1 MLQAE
6 LLQYKIV
13 RVDMVDLLEDEGEVR
28 LLNRTECD
36 GEFREKENLAVVSLT
51 EYVEMDGEYD
61 NFHIELELEGIFHIE
76 GMENREIRQEA
87 HVRCYEKLR
96 TYAEQIIKH
105 LAAETGLEGFALPQ
119 KAMEPDLIEFGRN
132 QEGVG
137 NKTMKP
143 QKKFKKGKVIEI
155 EK

>member
-6 LLQYKIV
+6 LLQYKIA

-36 GEFREKENLAVVSLT
+36 GEFGEKENLAVVRLT

-61 NFHIELELEGIFHIE
+61 KFHIELELEGTFHIE
-76 GMENREIRQEA
+76 GMEDRGIRQEA

-105 LAAETGLEGFALPQ
+105 LVAETGLEGFALPQ
-119 KAMEPDLIEFGRN
+119 KAMEPDLIEFGRKRE
-132 QEGVG
+132 EGE
-137 NKTMKP
+137 NKAMES
-143 QKKFKKGKVIEI
+143 QKKFNKGKVIEL
-155 EK
+155 

>member
-6 LLQYKIV
+6 LLEYKIV
-13 RVDMVDLLEDEGEVR
+13 RVDMVDLLDDEGEVR

-36 GEFREKENLAVVSLT
+36 GEFWEKENLAVVSLK
-51 EYVEMDGEYD
+51 EYVEMDGGYD
-61 NFHIELELEGIFHIE
+61 KFHMELELEGTFHIV

-119 KAMEPDLIEFGRN
+119 KAMEPDLIEFGRKRE
-132 QEGVG
+132 EGE
-137 NKTMKP
+137 NKAMKS
-143 QKKFKKGKVIEI
+143 QKKFNKGKVIEL